1 MMTKLLLA
9 LAAVASFALSDRAVA
24 QEQVV
29 VVELY
34 TSQGCSSCPP
44 ADALFEKL
52 AERRDIVALA
62 LHVDYWDYIGWKD
75 SFAKPQFTARQ
86 KGYAVAAGHR
96 TLYTPQMVVQGEDHV
111 VGYRPMEVAE
121 LIRQHQERQQEA
133 RIVVSREGNVLTVA
147 VEAPGG
153 PIGPVVVQLVR
164 FHPSRTV
171 AIHRGEN
178 AGKTIVY
185 ANVVTE
191 WHRLAEWDGTAPMSM
206 TAPVEGDASLAVIVQ
221 VPNHGPILGA
231 AAIR

>member
-1 MMTKLLLA
+1 MTKLLLA
-9 LAAVASFALSDRAVA
+9 LAAVAVFALSDRAVA

-44 ADALFEKL
+44 ADELFEKL
-52 AERRDIVALA
+52 AERRDVVALA

-86 KGYAVAAGHR
+86 KAYAIAAGHR

-111 VGYRPMEVAE
+111 VGYRPMEVTE
-121 LIRQHQERQQEA
+121 LIRQHLDRQAKATVKLSLQG
-133 RIVVSREGNVLTVA
+133 RVLTVS
-147 VEAPGG
+147 VDAPAG

-164 FHPSRTV
+164 FRPSQTV

-178 AGKTIVY
+178 AGKTILY

-191 WHRLAEWDGTAPMSM
+191 WSRLADWDGSAPATLS
-206 TAPVEGDASLAVIVQ
+206 APVEGDASVAVILQ
-221 VPNHGPILGA
+221 VPNHGPILAA